1 MKKMKNILIFLSVL
15 AVGISVAVWG
25 ISHMGDKGKD
35 PDSPTIQT
43 ETETEMLTEKET
55 EYISAE
61 EYRESKV
68 DEKVI
73 PNAIE
78 VSDGK
83 GHVYFVYEYDDQSRN
98 MVVGEYGEIGKYP
111 SQICFIG
118 NDGVERIMEKHS
130 YQYNDDG
137 MVIAEECYADEDLYD
152 DKDSFVPVSGTE
164 FTYYEGKM
172 AKEIDYIYDYQGV
185 KKPSNTYEFY
195 YDGNGF
201 LSRMD
206 VLDGNGLLSYYE
218 EVTCNTN
225 GSPAVIRQ
233 YTFDGILMGIKE
245 YGYRD
250 DGNVLT
256 YQEYSG
262 EKENLIVETE
272 YLYDDKDYLRK
283 AVMTDYEQ
291 QEDGAVKETTTHYL
305 VRYSEGNEEKLGK
318 FSE

>member
-25 ISHMGDKGKD
+25 ISHMGDNGKD
-35 PDSPTIQT
+35 PNSPTIQT

-55 EYISAE
+55 KYISAE

-137 MVIAEECYADEDLYD
+137 MVIA
-152 DKDSFVPVSGTE
+152 
-164 FTYYEGKM
+164 
-172 AKEIDYIYDYQGV
+172 
-185 KKPSNTYEFY
+185 
-195 YDGNGF
+195 
-201 LSRMD
+201 
-206 VLDGNGLLSYYE
+206 
-218 EVTCNTN
+218 
-225 GSPAVIRQ
+225 
-233 YTFDGILMGIKE
+233 
-245 YGYRD
+245 
-250 DGNVLT
+250 
-256 YQEYSG
+256 
-262 EKENLIVETE
+262 
-272 YLYDDKDYLRK
+272 
-283 AVMTDYEQ
+283 
-291 QEDGAVKETTTHYL
+291 
-305 VRYSEGNEEKLGK
+305 
-318 FSE
+318 